1 MDIDVITLEKD
12 GLKKVDHIIIPTYEW
27 LDYIRDMDESSL
39 DAYTNGIYFL
49 GQGDVFYKYLFG
61 TIQEVT
67 LQEILEIN
75 QNNTTLIKTELH
87 TFEMCHLEECFFKLC
102 MYLLNNMPCTDPC
115 FTDKMKGFAGDI
127 LNRDIIWMAINAIK
141 YCIEQQQFFRAQKI
155 LEQIETCWGICKDT
169 NNINS
174 TQYKGCGCHS

>member
-67 LQEILEIN
+67 L
-75 QNNTTLIKTELH
+75 
-87 TFEMCHLEECFFKLC
+87 
-102 MYLLNNMPCTDPC
+102 
-115 FTDKMKGFAGDI
+115 
-127 LNRDIIWMAINAIK
+127 
-141 YCIEQQQFFRAQKI
+141 
-155 LEQIETCWGICKDT
+155 
-169 NNINS
+169 
-174 TQYKGCGCHS
+174 